1 MQLGG
6 CSNVSIIS
14 NKIISNSALDD
25 GGGILFS
32 NSTVDNFKL
41 NELSANSAGFNGGGI
56 SSSGSDFTI
65 DKCTIIYDTAFAG
78 TGGGIFCNN
87 SSPQIINSIIWG
99 NSPDQMYQTGGSTIQ
114 ATYCD
119 IQQIWPGTG
128 NILQY
133 PMFADTA
140 NADYHISWDNYP
152 VHDLTKSP
160 CIDSGNPDPI
170 YDDPDGTRADLGC
183 YYFQQYLPTIILSTY
198 NLEFGLIPVGNQSSL
213 PLTIYCEGD
222 STLVIDEVLPSD
234 PSFYTDFDS
243 LNNTIP
249 PGDSL
254 LLTVTFE
261 PQIAR
266 IFAETISILSNA
278 GNNNSL
284 TVPVSGDGGAVP
296 DTVRN
301 LTVAIEGSDAVLS
314 WDEVTTSVTGYP
326 LTTDAYLIFYSDSTV
341 YGYPHYQYLIYTGDT
356 TYTHAGVVQ
365 FAESMFYFVE
375 GYYGEIEV
383 LDELPSNGIPLSREE
398 VHDILNVMI
407 VFSERE

>member
-1 MQLGG
+1 M
-6 CSNVSIIS
+6 
-14 NKIISNSALDD
+14 NKCTIVYNTATSGN
-25 GGGILFS
+25 
-32 NSTVDNFKL
+32 
-41 NELSANSAGFNGGGI
+41 NGGGI
-56 SSSGSDFTI
+56 FFYN
-65 DKCTIIYDTAFAG
+65 CTDTLVNC
-78 TGGGIFCNN
+78 IL
-87 SSPQIINSIIWG
+87 WG
-99 NSPDQMYQTGGSTIQ
+99 NEPDQIYQTGGSSTY

-119 IQQIWPGTG
+119 IEQIWPGVG

-140 NADYHISWDNYP
+140 NGDYHISWDNYP
-152 VHDLTKSP
+152 VHDSTKSP
-160 CIDSGNPDPI
+160 CIDSGNPEPI
-170 YDDPDGTRADLGC
+170 YDDPDGSRADLGC

-407 VFSERE
+407 VFSEGE